1 MKPRIVF
8 FGTPD
13 FVVPI
18 VQNLFDTFELVGIVT
33 APDSLDSHKK
43 YLLPHLLKICNRPL
57 LPIFTFE
64 QFNNQTIKQLSS
76 LNPDLFVVAAY
87 GRIIP
92 LKIINLPP
100 HGSLNVHPSLLPKYR
115 GTSPIQNALINGD
128 SLTGVSIIKM
138 DEKMDHGPILS
149 QWEKPIAPTD
159 TYATLHHLLF
169 KDAAEKL
176 PDIISEYIDG
186 KLTPKEQNE
195 AEATYCQK
203 IKKRMDISQQIVLPH
218 LRYLIV

>member
-1 MKPRIVF
+1 MRRWI
-8 FGTPD
+8 
-13 FVVPI
+13 
-18 VQNLFDTFELVGIVT
+18 T
-33 APDSLDSHKK
+33 A
-43 YLLPHLLKICNRPL
+43 
-57 LPIFTFE
+57 
-64 QFNNQTIKQLSS
+64 QF
-76 LNPDLFVVAAY
+76 
-87 GRIIP
+87 
-92 LKIINLPP
+92 
-100 HGSLNVHPSLLPKYR
+100 
-115 GTSPIQNALINGD
+115 
-128 SLTGVSIIKM
+128 
-138 DEKMDHGPILS
+138 LS